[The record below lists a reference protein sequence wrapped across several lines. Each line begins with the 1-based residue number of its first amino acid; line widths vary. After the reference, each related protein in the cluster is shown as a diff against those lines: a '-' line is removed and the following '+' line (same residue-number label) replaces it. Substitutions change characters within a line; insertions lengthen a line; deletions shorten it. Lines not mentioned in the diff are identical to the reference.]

1 MPATQFNM
9 KWAEAAGLVKFDFLG
24 LKTLTVIQRALAFI
38 AKEGRDLGP
47 EWTTYADPKS
57 YELMASGN
65 TLGVFQLEGQ
75 GMRDTLRKVRP
86 NCIEDVIA
94 LISLYRPGPMKNI
107 DTYVDAKFGRKDPDY
122 LHEDLK
128 PVLEETHG
136 VIVYQEQVMNI
147 ARILAG
153 YSLGEADL
161 LRRAMGKKKPEEM
174 AKQKQ
179 RFLDGAAKKG
189 VTEGRAE
196 YIFELVNE
204 FAGYGFNK
212 SHAAAYAVIAYQTA
226 YLKANHPV
234 EFLAASMSL
243 DIHNTDKLAAF
254 FQDAR
259 RMGVK
264 VALPDVAT
272 SNGDFDVRS
281 QVICYALGAIKG
293 VGKPAMQS
301 VEQARLSG
309 SFKDLQDFSERVDAR
324 LVNRRC
330 FEALARAGAFQA
342 LEPNR
347 AKAFA
352 AAGALSALAAAA
364 EEARTSNQSG
374 LFGDEQT
381 PRARL
386 PAAIPWSEAERLDHE
401 LAAVGFFLSGHPL
414 DDLLTPE
421 VRERIVLA
429 SDRETA
435 GRERLSFDMIGVIR
449 ARVEK
454 PARTGGKFAFI
465 TLSDPSGEFEV
476 TVPPEVLQAS
486 REQLE
491 VGLKIM
497 ARVKVRR
504 MDEDIRFSI
513 ESVRPLNQAS
523 LGSHQALCVR
533 ISQDARLDQ
542 IASIALGLRKTRSAN
557 LGTILIEIPLDD
569 ARLVTIALDG
579 TYPIDFGAMSAF
591 KSAPGVDQ
599 VRPAAG

>member
-24 LKTLTVIQRALAFI
+24 LKTLTVIQRALGFI
-38 AKEGRDLGP
+38 EKEGRVLGDA
-47 EWTTYADPKS
+47 WTTYDDPKS
-57 YELMASGN
+57 YDLMASGN

-86 NCIEDVIA
+86 NCIDDIIA

-179 RFLDGAAKKG
+179 RFLDGAEKKG
-189 VTEGRAE
+189 VTKGRAE

-226 YLKANHPV
+226 FLKANHPV

-259 RMGVK
+259 RMNARI
-264 VALPDVAT
+264 ALPDVTT
-272 SNGDFDVRS
+272 SNADFDVRD
-281 QVICYALGAIKG
+281 QTICYALGAIKG
-293 VGKPAMQS
+293 VGKPAMLS
-301 VEQARLSG
+301 VEQARANG
-309 SFKDLQDFSERVDAR
+309 PFKDLQDFSERVDAR

-330 FEALARAGAFQA
+330 FEALARAGAFQT

-347 AKAFA
+347 ARAFA
-352 AAGALSALAAAA
+352 AAGALSALAATA
-364 EEARTSNQSG
+364 EEERNSNQVN
-374 LFGDEQT
+374 LFGDDSAA
-381 PRARL
+381 RARL
-386 PAAIPWSEAERLDHE
+386 PAATPWSEAERLDHE
-401 LAAVGFFLSGHPL
+401 LGAVGFFLSGHPL
-414 DDLLTPE
+414 DDLLTGDL
-421 VRERIVLA
+421 RERIVLA
-429 SDRETA
+429 ADRETA
-435 GRERLSFDMIGVIR
+435 GRERLSFDVIGVVR
-449 ARVEK
+449 AKVEK
-454 PARTGGKFAFI
+454 PARAGGKFAFV

-476 TVPPEVLQAS
+476 TVPPETLDAS
-486 REQLE
+486 RELLE
-491 VGLKIM
+491 VGQRVM

-504 MDEDIRFSI
+504 VDDDVRFSI
-513 ESVRPLNQAS
+513 ESVRLLSQAS
-523 LGSHQALCVR
+523 IGSHEALCVR
-533 ISQDARLDQ
+533 VSAEARLDQ
-542 IASIALGLRKTRSAN
+542 LAAIAEGLRKTRSTSV
-557 LGTILIEIPLDD
+557 GSILIEIPLEGE
-569 ARLVTIALDG
+569 RVVTIALDG
-579 TYPIDFGAMSAF
+579 TYPVDFGAMSAF

-599 VRPAAG
+599 VRPAAA